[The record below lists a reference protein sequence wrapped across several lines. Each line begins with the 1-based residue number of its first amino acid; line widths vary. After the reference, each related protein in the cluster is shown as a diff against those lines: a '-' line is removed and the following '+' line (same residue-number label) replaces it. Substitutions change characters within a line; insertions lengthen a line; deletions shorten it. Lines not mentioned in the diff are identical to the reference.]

1 MLQLYS
7 GSHINPRENI
17 KLKTGLLKCKTNVSW
32 GHGKCDGKYCT
43 AAAK

>member
-7 GSHINPRENI
+7 GSHINPGENS
-17 KLKTGLLKCKTNVSW
+17 KLKTGLLKCRTKVSC
-32 GHGKCDGKYCT
+32 GHGKYDDRYCT